1 MTIRDALRPIAWA
14 ALLLGTAWVIT
25 PVIVQRAKAQ
35 GQIPPSE
42 QAITFTVGP
51 VTLSGTLLRPT
62 TNGGAQ
68 PGIVLLHG
76 SGPGPRQQLRIF
88 AERFTRLGF
97 AALIFDKRGSGTSGG
112 SWTEE
117 SLDDL
122 ADDALAAT
130 AFLKAQPGIDA
141 RRVGVWGI
149 SQAGWVIP
157 HAAARAPEA
166 FAFAIVVT
174 GGGVR
179 PLEIEEHDYAAALD
193 RAGVKGDERRAAL
206 ALVGQYFAYLRTGGD
221 RASLENA
228 IQAEREK
235 PWFKAVDVSRMLP
248 AESAR
253 GKWEWVANYDP
264 AADIQRMVKP
274 ILVVLGGKDRPDL
287 FTAMNEQWR
296 SNLALGG
303 NPDSTVIEFLNAEHG
318 AAVAGTHHIA
328 YRGGPPTYVP
338 GYLDMVDAW
347 LGTHEHDVEAL
358 KGR

>member
-1 MTIRDALRPIAWA
+1 MTLRDALRPIVCT
-14 ALLLGTAWVIT
+14 ALMVGTASIT
-25 PVIVQRAKAQ
+25 PVIAPMAKTEEP
-35 GQIPPSE
+35 GPVKE

-62 TNGGAQ
+62 NGGTH

-97 AALIFDKRGSGTSGG
+97 AALIFDKRGSGSCGG

-130 AFLKAQPGIDA
+130 AFLKAQPGIDNH
-141 RRVGVWGI
+141 RVGVWGI

-157 HAAARAPEA
+157 HAAARAPDA
-166 FAFAIVVT
+166 FAFVIVVT

-193 RAGVKGDERRAAL
+193 RAGVKGDERGAAL
-206 ALVGQYFAYLRTGGD
+206 ALVAQYFAYLRTGEN
-221 RASLENA
+221 RASLDDA
-228 IQAEREK
+228 IDAAREK
-235 PWFKAVDVSRMLP
+235 PWFKAVDISHILP
-248 AESAR
+248 TESTR
-253 GKWEWVANYDP
+253 SKWEWVANYDP
-264 AADIQRMVKP
+264 APDIQRMAKP
-274 ILVVLGGKDRPDL
+274 ILVVLGGKDRPAL
-287 FTAMNEQWR
+287 FTAMNELWR

-303 NPDSTVIEFLNAEHG
+303 DPDSTVIEFLNAEHG
-318 AAVAGTHHIA
+318 AAVPGTHHII
-328 YRGGPPTYVP
+328 YSGGPPTFVP
-338 GYLDMVDAW
+338 GYLDMIDAW
-347 LGTHEHDVEAL
+347 LRAHDVEAP